1 APLSKAEAIKKY
13 HENLRKY
20 KPPTGKTP
28 KKEPTVAV
36 TPTFGRPRSTCN
48 ANVENAAE
56 ASHLNA
62 TKLSFDDLSLVSERL
77 YSGKT
82 CASGGLCSRLRSGSV
97 GSSERHEQPHVP
109 RPLVRRASTCSHKA
123 RKDDEPTTPQM

>member
-1 APLSKAEAIKKY
+1 MSASHIADGTSHLEAKPNGALARVCENIDRTTLKAPLSKAEAIKKY

-56 ASHLNA
+56 VSHLNA
-62 TKLSFDDLSLVSERL
+62 TKRSFDDLSLVSERL

-97 GSSERHEQPHVP
+97 
-109 RPLVRRASTCSHKA
+109 
-123 RKDDEPTTPQM
+123 